1 MASTATASATQI
13 AELNDLLQLDH
24 DAVGAYDIAIE
35 ALQSKTHEATL
46 RRFKGDHERH
56 IRELTHL
63 IRERGGTAIQLP
75 HLPSGIFK
83 LAVQKAGSL
92 GGGDAAVLLAFKANE
107 RQVRDKYRRAV
118 ERADDPE
125 VRSILDR
132 NADDEAAHY
141 AWSVEALELLGVGED
156 TAVGRAERV
165 VEVAHGKTADVMEGA
180 GKRGMAALEA
190 ARRRPMRA
198 LALGGLALAA
208 VTFMRRR

>member
-1 MASTATASATQI
+1 MASTATASATQL

-35 ALQSKTHEATL
+35 ALQSKAHEATL
-46 RRFKGDHERH
+46 RRYKGDHERH

-63 IRERGGTAIQLP
+63 VRERGGTPVQMP
-75 HLPSGIFK
+75 HVPTGVFK

-107 RQVRDKYRRAV
+107 RQVRDKYRRAA

-125 VRSILDR
+125 VRSILSR
-132 NADDEAAHY
+132 NADDEAGHY
-141 AWSVEALELLGVGED
+141 AWVVEALEMLGVGEE
-156 TAVGRAERV
+156 TAAGRAERA
-165 VEVAHGKTADVMEGA
+165 VELAHGATANVMEGA
-180 GKRGMAALEA
+180 EKRGMAALEA
-190 ARRRPMRA
+190 VRRRPFRT

-208 VTFMRRR
+208 VAFARRR